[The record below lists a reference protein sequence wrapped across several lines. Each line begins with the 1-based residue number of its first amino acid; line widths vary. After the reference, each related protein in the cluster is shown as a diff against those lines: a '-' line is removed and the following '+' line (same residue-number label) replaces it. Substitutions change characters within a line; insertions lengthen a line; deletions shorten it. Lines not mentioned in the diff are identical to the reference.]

1 MAIYVPGK
9 RSRNGRRIGNTKR
22 NVVAALQLTAMV
34 DMFTVL
40 VVFLLQ
46 NYASTNQILP
56 IVEQIELPQASSVK
70 ELKPSLV
77 VALSTKD
84 LSFNEKK
91 IITFQEVQK
100 IDYMSVI
107 SPLLEV
113 VQTTIEKVKKD
124 NGLDDGKKTEEEV
137 APYYRVT
144 LQVDKEVDF
153 LSVKK
158 VLYTLTEAGVQSVN
172 FAVVK
177 VKSED
182 KYGML

>member
-1 MAIYVPGK
+1 MPIYTPGK
-9 RSRNGRRIGNTKR
+9 RNRFGRKSAPAKR
-22 NVVAALQLTAMV
+22 NVVAVLQLTAMV

-56 IVEQIELPQASSVK
+56 ISDQIELPQASAVK

-77 VALSTKD
+77 VLLSKD
-84 LSFNEKK
+84 YLAFND
-91 IITFQEVQK
+91 QK
-100 IDYMSVI
+100 ISSFQDLQAVSDLNI
-107 SPLLEV
+107 PPLLEV
-113 VQTTIEKVKKD
+113 VQKTIEELESNRD
-124 NGLDDGKKTEEEV
+124 NSSKENEEEDP

-144 LQVDKEVDF
+144 FQADKAVDF
-153 LSVKK
+153 LSIKK
-158 VLYTLTEAGVQSVN
+158 VLYTLTEAGVQKVN

-177 VKSED
+177 VKSAD

>member
-9 RSRNGRRIGNTKR
+9 RNRYGRKAGSTKR

-56 IVEQIELPQASSVK
+56 IVEQIDLPVASSVK

-77 VALSTKD
+77 VALSTKE

-91 IITFQEVQK
+91 IISFQEVQQ
-100 IDYMSVI
+100 MSDLSI
-107 SPLLEV
+107 LPLMEI
-113 VQTTIEKVKKD
+113 VQKTIAEIEKNQNPDEDQKKE
-124 NGLDDGKKTEEEV
+124 GEV

-144 LQVDKEVDF
+144 LQVDKEIDF

-158 VLYTLTEAGVQSVN
+158 VLYTLTEAGVQKVN

-182 KYGML
+182 KYSIL

>member
-1 MAIYVPGK
+1 MPIYVPGK
-9 RSRNGRRIGNTKR
+9 RSRRGRVGSTKR

-91 IITFQEVQK
+91 IITFQEVQQMK
-100 IDYMSVI
+100 EMGVI

-113 VQTTIEKVKKD
+113 VQTTIENVKKD
-124 NGLDDGKKTEEEV
+124 RDLDKDTTEEDET

-158 VLYTLTEAGVQSVN
+158 VLYTLTEAGVQKVN

-177 VKSED
+177 VKSKD

>member
-9 RSRNGRRIGNTKR
+9 RNRQGRKIGSTKR
-22 NVVAALQLTAMV
+22 NVVAVLQLTAMV

-56 IVEQIELPQASSVK
+56 IVEQIDLPLASSVR

-91 IITFQEVQK
+91 ILSFQEVKQLSDLS
-100 IDYMSVI
+100 IA
-107 SPLLEV
+107 PLMEV
-113 VQTTIEKVKKD
+113 VQKTIENIKKD
-124 NGLDDGKKTEEEV
+124 KDLDEDRKQEDEV

-158 VLYTLTEAGVQSVN
+158 VLYTLTEAGVQKVN

-177 VKSED
+177 VKAKD
-182 KYGML
+182 KYSLL

>member
-9 RSRNGRRIGNTKR
+9 RNRHGRKANGAKR

-56 IVEQIELPQASSVK
+56 IVEQIDLPQASSVK

-91 IITFQEVQK
+91 IISFQEVQQ
-100 IDYMSVI
+100 MSDLSI
-107 SPLLEV
+107 LPLMEV
-113 VQTTIEKVKKD
+113 VQKAIAGIKKD
-124 NGLDDGKKTEEEV
+124 KKMDEDQRKGDEV

-144 LQVDKEVDF
+144 LQVDKEIDF

-158 VLYTLTEAGVQSVN
+158 VLYTLTEAGVKKVN

>member
-9 RSRNGRRIGNTKR
+9 RNRSGRKIGSTKR
-22 NVVAALQLTAMV
+22 NVVASLQLTAMV

-56 IVEQIELPQASSVK
+56 IVEQIELPQASSVE

-77 VALSTKD
+77 VALSTKV
-84 LSFNEKK
+84 LSFNDKK
-91 IITFQEVQK
+91 IISFQEVQQ
-100 IDYMSVI
+100 ISDMSVI
-107 SPLLEV
+107 SPLLEI
-113 VQTTIEKVKKD
+113 VQKTIENVKKD
-124 NGLDDGKKTEEEV
+124 KGLNEDQKKEDEV
-137 APYYRVT
+137 TAYYRVT
-144 LQVDKEVDF
+144 LQVDKEIDF

-158 VLYTLTEAGVQSVN
+158 VLYTLTEAGVQQVN